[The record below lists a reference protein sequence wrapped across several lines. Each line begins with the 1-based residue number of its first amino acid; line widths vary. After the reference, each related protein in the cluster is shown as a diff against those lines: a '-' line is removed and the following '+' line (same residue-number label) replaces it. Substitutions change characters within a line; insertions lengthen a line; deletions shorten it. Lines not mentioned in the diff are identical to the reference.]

1 MSDIDK
7 IENNSNTLSNNN
19 LSNNQ
24 VNDNVNIS
32 KEELN
37 EQIQDN
43 AIEEL
48 LILKQTIEEK
58 NEMIE
63 KLKKENEETKDLL
76 IRLKAD
82 FENYKKRVRE
92 EQKDMVK
99 FSNQKL
105 ISDLLPVLDD
115 LDRAIESVSDELKNS
130 TFFDGLNMVVK
141 SFHNILEK
149 KYYLEKIKDEKV
161 VFDPHFHEALSVVED
176 NNTDGMI
183 VDKILQPGYK
193 IDSRV
198 LRSAKVVVRK
208 GSDKAQKEDNT
219 KDDNKVKESK
229 ESLIDEKNSSSDE
242 EIENINK

>member
-1 MSDIDK
+1 MSDVNKNVENSNETFNESIK
-7 IENNSNTLSNNN
+7 ENN
-19 LSNNQ
+19 
-24 VNDNVNIS
+24 DIS
-32 KEELN
+32 KEKLSE
-37 EQIQDN
+37 EIQDN

-76 IRLKAD
+76 IRIKAD

-99 FSNQKL
+99 FSNQRL
-105 ISDLLPVLDD
+105 ITDLLPVLDD
-115 LDRAIESVSDELKNS
+115 LDRAIESASDDLKKSN
-130 TFFDGLNMVVK
+130 FFDGLNMVIK

-161 VFDPHFHEALSVVED
+161 VFDPHFHEALSVIED
-176 NNTDGMI
+176 NNAEGMI

-208 GSDKAQKEDNT
+208 GIDKTKKSDNEKNDE
-219 KDDNKVKESK
+219 KVEKNNEN
-229 ESLIDEKNSSSDE
+229 LIDERSSSSDE